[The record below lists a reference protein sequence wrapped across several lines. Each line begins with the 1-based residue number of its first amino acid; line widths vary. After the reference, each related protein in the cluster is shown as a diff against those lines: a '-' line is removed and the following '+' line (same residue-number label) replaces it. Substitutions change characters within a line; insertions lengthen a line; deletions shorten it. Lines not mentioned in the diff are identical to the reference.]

1 MSQPVREGAFTRLFC
16 RRLVGEAFFGI
27 AVLALGAVL
36 ATVFGSEAS
45 DQEKTQRV
53 IVLLVVGIACFGLHR
68 YRKALLRRHR
78 H

>member
-1 MSQPVREGAFTRLFC
+1 MSQPGRDSALARLLC
-16 RRLVGEAFFGI
+16 RRLVGEALFGI

-45 DQEKTQRV
+45 EQEKTQRV
-53 IVLLVVGIACFGLHR
+53 VILLAIGLTCFVLHR

-78 H
+78 Y